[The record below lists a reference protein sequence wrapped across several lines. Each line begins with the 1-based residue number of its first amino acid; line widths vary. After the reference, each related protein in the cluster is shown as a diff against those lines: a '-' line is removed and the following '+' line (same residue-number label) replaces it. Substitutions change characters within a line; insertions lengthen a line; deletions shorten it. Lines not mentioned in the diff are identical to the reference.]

1 MTAQQAPPQLR
12 EGLVPWPDDSADA
25 YRSAGY
31 WRDRPIGDLVWE
43 WAGSFPERTAL
54 VDGPTRLS
62 YPELARRAD
71 VLAVRLRDWGLGRD
85 STIVVA
91 LPNGWELVVLLLACL
106 RAGVA
111 PVMMLPAHRDH
122 ELAAIAERTGA
133 EAIAV
138 PDRLRSHDHQA
149 MARRVVGRV
158 PSLRDVLVAG
168 DCADPG
174 HLSLRAAATAAAG
187 DEDAVRKRRLA
198 LDAEAPHPA
207 DAAVFLLSG
216 GTTGLSK
223 VIARTHNDYE
233 YNARRSGQVCG
244 FDGDTVYLAAL
255 PAGHNFPLACP
266 GVLGT
271 LMVGGRV
278 VMVASPSPSRVLG
291 TISRER
297 VTAVAAVPAVLTRWV
312 EAAEA
317 DRPDLSS
324 LRLVQIGGSLFTP
337 ESYHRARRALGCRV
351 QQVFG
356 MAEGLLCF
364 TRHTDPEEVSASTQ
378 GRPMSPHDEI
388 LLVDEEGAPVPPGDP
403 GELLVRGPYTPRG
416 YYRAPEQNARAFTAD
431 GWYRT
436 GDLVRRD
443 PSGNLVVV
451 GRTKDVIN
459 RGGEKISADEIERLV
474 QALDQVSEVAVVPVP
489 DANLGERA
497 CACVVLMPGRTLTG
511 AELHDALAARGVAR
525 YKIPESLVVVDAMP
539 QTSVGKADKKALVR
553 TIAPAPARG

>member
-1 MTAQQAPPQLR
+1 LAR
-12 EGLVPWPDDSADA
+12 V

-31 WRDRPIGDLVWE
+31 WRDRPLGDLVWE
-43 WAGSFPERTAL
+43 WAGSFPRRTAV

-71 VLAVRLRDWGLGRD
+71 VLAVRLRERGLGRG

-106 RAGVA
+106 RAGAA

-122 ELAAIAERTGA
+122 ELAAIAELTGA
-133 EAIAV
+133 EAVAV
-138 PDRLRSHDHQA
+138 PDTLRGHDHQA
-149 MARRVVGRV
+149 MARRVLERV
-158 PSLRDVLVAG
+158 PTMRDVLVAG
-168 DCADPG
+168 EAVDAH
-174 HLSLRAAATAAAG
+174 HLDLRRSAAADAG
-187 DEDAVRKRRLA
+187 GDDAVRERRLA
-198 LDAEAPHPA
+198 LDAEAPNPG
-207 DAAVFLLSG
+207 DVAVFLLSG

-244 FDGDTVYLAAL
+244 FDADTVYLAAL

-266 GVLGT
+266 GILGT

-278 VMVASPSPSRVLG
+278 VMASSPAPSRVFA
-291 TISRER
+291 TIVAER
-297 VTAVAAVPAVLTRWV
+297 VTAVAAVPAVLSRWV
-312 EAAEA
+312 TAAET
-317 DRPDLSS
+317 DHPDLSS
-324 LRLVQIGGSLFTP
+324 LRLVQIGGSLFTAG
-337 ESYHRARRALGCRV
+337 SYHRARHALGCRV

-364 TRHTDPEEVSASTQ
+364 TRDTDVEEVAATTQ
-378 GRPMSPHDEI
+378 GCPMSPHDEI
-388 LLVDEEGAPVPPGDP
+388 LLVDEDGVPVPPGEP

-416 YYRAPEQNARAFTAD
+416 YYRAPEQNARAFTSD

-436 GDLVRRD
+436 GDLVRRH

-474 QALDQVSEVAVVPVP
+474 QTLDQVSEVAVVPVP
-489 DANLGERA
+489 DAELGERA
-497 CACVVLMPGRTLTG
+497 CACVVPMPGQTLT
-511 AELHDALAARGVAR
+511 LHALHLALTSRGVAR
-525 YKIPESLVVVDAMP
+525 YKIPESLVVLDAMP
-539 QTSVGKADKKALVR
+539 QTSVGKADKKALVHR
-553 TIAPAPARG
+553 IETSSEQD